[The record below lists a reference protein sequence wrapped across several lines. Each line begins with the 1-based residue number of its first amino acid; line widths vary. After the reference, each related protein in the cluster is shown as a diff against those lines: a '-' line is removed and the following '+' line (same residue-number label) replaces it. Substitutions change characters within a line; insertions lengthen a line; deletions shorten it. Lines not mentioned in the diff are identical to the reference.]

1 MELNHP
7 LLRAPFEKVNKSFRL
22 YQKQMTKELAAVNK
36 TIVDLYEEQQ
46 PAQRMDVDVLIAK
59 LGEIADKIKCLK
71 EDAKTKTAA
80 QEQDLEICLKRT
92 RYIQELAAAA
102 PVLDPKRS
110 STSADEELRSS
121 TQNVISNRLIADY
134 LLSRGYLSTSKIIQE
149 TKANNLSHFCN
160 LGIDYLVDHELYSE
174 CQSILQELQARN
186 TAPALA
192 WCAQN
197 GSRLRRLQSRL
208 EFRLRLQGFIELV
221 RQQKPFDA
229 IEYAQVYLT
238 PLAMQRDDQQVKDA
252 DHAEIEVAMGTLAFR
267 SPEQSGQDRYQRLF
281 AMERWS
287 ELVDDFKRTFL
298 EVYGVHDPPSLCIA
312 LYTGLS
318 TLNTRT
324 CQRNRDANSKA
335 KLTRSRSSMDQDSAH
350 NESTGEGDNGADGE
364 YPKSKKSRLLAQND
378 DDDATEKGSI
388 ATLSSLAQQ
397 NCKHPLFMD
406 ASVPICPACSD
417 VGSELCKGIPFA
429 YHPHSRLVCRITH
442 KAMDEHNPPR
452 VLPNGYV
459 YSQEGIDQMLKL
471 NERSGMIKCVET
483 QELFALT
490 EIKPVYIL

>member
-22 YQKQMTKELAAVNK
+22 YQKQMAKELAAVNK
-36 TIVDLYEEQQ
+36 TIADLYEEQQ
-46 PAQRMDVDVLIAK
+46 PAQRMDVDALIVK
-59 LGEIADKIKCLK
+59 LGEIADKIKRLK
-71 EDAKTKTAA
+71 EDAKMKTAA

-102 PVLDPKRS
+102 QVLDPKRS
-110 STSADEELRSS
+110 SASADEELRSS
-121 TQNVISNRLIADY
+121 TQNIISNRLIADY
-134 LLSRGYLSTSKIIQE
+134 LLSRGYLDTSKIIQE
-149 TKANNLSHFCN
+149 TK
-160 LGIDYLVDHELYSE
+160 GIDYLVDHELYSE
-174 CQSILQELQARN
+174 CQSIIQELQARN
-186 TAPALA
+186 TTPALA

-208 EFRLRLQGFIELV
+208 EFRLRLQEFIELV

-267 SPEQSGQDRYQRLF
+267 SPEQSGQDRYERLF
-281 AMERWS
+281 AVERWT

-298 EVYGVHDPPSLCIA
+298 EVYGIHDPTSLCIA
-312 LYTGLS
+312 LCTGLS

-335 KLTRSRSSMDQDSAH
+335 KLTRSHSSMDQDSAH
-350 NESTGEGDNGADGE
+350 NEGTGEGDNATDGE

-378 DDDATEKGSI
+378 GDDATAKGSI
-388 ATLSSLAQQ
+388 ATLSSLSQQ
-397 NCKHPLFMD
+397 NCKHPLFTD
-406 ASVPICPACSD
+406 ASVPICPSCSD

-442 KAMDEHNPPR
+442 KVMDEHNPPR